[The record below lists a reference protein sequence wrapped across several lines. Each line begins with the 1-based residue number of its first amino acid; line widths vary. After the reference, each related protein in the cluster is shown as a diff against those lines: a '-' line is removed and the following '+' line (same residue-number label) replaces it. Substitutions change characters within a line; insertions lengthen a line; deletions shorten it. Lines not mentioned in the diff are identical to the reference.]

1 LFGIVRPDEL
11 VWTIDDGVM
20 TILLARSD
28 HAIKEV
34 IWPYLLADKS
44 FFLDAVT
51 LHETKKKLD
60 LERFQ
65 LEVITFNFF

>member
-1 LFGIVRPDEL
+1 
-11 VWTIDDGVM
+11 VWTIEGQVM

-28 HAIKEV
+28 HNMKEV
-34 IWPYLLADKS
+34 IWPYLMADKS
-44 FFLDAVT
+44 FPLDAVA

-65 LEVITFNFF
+65 VQVGQRLLIFTSPYIH